1 MTTLQKHKC
10 PGCEALLLRPEIMAR
25 CPNCGAALH
34 KDTVDFSK
42 ASADLESAL
51 ARLFSQCG
59 EAEDEADER
68 FAKCSFSRNKPDK
81 L

>member
-34 KDTVDFSK
+34 KGTVDFSK
-42 ASADLESAL
+42 ASAELESAL
-51 ARLFSQCG
+51 AQLFSQNNK
-59 EAEDEADER
+59 AEKDADER
-68 FAKCSFSRNKPDK
+68 FAQCAFNRNKPNK
-81 L
+81 F